1 MSMKILLLQR
11 LEKTFLSDEKSLE
24 LLGRIIRK
32 EFDATDNEEKAFEL
46 LQLAYKYQ
54 IPQLDEMLDDYS
66 LSDFKWLM

>member
-1 MSMKILLLQR
+1 MKIILLQR
-11 LEKTFLSDEKSLE
+11 LENTFLSDAKSLE

-66 LSDFKWLM
+66 ISDFKWFM